1 MFTIKE
7 FCPNGG
13 PIHVSACVSYSLQ
26 VDKSSDGSAF
36 YELRARDAKWGEVVH
51 RVGPKHRER
60 IVVENAAGKTVTNL
74 HYNAESGHCT
84 GI

>member
-7 FCPNGG
+7 FCPNDG

-26 VDKSSDGSAF
+26 ADKSSDGSAF
-36 YELRARDAKWGEVVH
+36 YELRARDAKGGDVVH

-60 IVVENAAGKTVTNL
+60 IVVENLTGKTVTNL
-74 HYNAESGHCT
+74 HYNAESKRLT
-84 GI
+84 GL